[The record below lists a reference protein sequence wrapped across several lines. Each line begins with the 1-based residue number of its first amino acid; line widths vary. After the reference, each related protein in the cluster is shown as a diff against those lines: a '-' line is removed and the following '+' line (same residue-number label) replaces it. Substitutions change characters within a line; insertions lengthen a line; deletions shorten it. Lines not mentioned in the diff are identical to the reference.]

1 MGNIL
6 KMGNNK
12 QGKELWGFWLSKT
25 ESKEM
30 QDALFDNDLDKAVL
44 IFIQSFK
51 EGMVEKR

>member
-1 MGNIL
+1 MV
-6 KMGNNK
+6 NK
-12 QGKELWGFWLSKT
+12 RLNKELWNFWLSKT

-44 IFIQSFK
+44 IFIQSFR